1 MRWIAALAAAA
12 ICIPAAGWAQ
22 EEMQAKCT
30 GPSAAPPA
38 EFSSWT
44 VKTDLAA
51 AAKADDLAKTEVKPG
66 EAVMAH
72 LHGTKEVA
80 FVVQPEKPG
89 GSVSHGGM
97 IGLKI
102 DQAGTYRVA
111 IGSGAWLDVLKDGK
125 ILESTAH
132 SPGPACS
139 GIRKVVDFALQPGRY
154 VIQISANADEQ
165 LPVLVARRP

>member
-1 MRWIAALAAAA
+1 MRWIVALAVAAMS
-12 ICIPAAGWAQ
+12 IPAGGWAQ
-22 EEMQAKCT
+22 EEMPAKC
-30 GPSAAPPA
+30 AAPAAPTA
-38 EFSSWT
+38 EFSPWT
-44 VKTDLAA
+44 IKSDLAS
-51 AAKADDLAKTEVKPG
+51 AAKADDLAKAEIKPG
-66 EAVMAH
+66 QAVMAH

-97 IGLKI
+97 IGVRI
-102 DQAGTYRVA
+102 DTAGTYRLA

-125 ILESTAH
+125 VLDSTAH
-132 SPGPACS
+132 GPGPACS